1 MSRKVRITC
10 HVSRGHY
17 ITHYRPW
24 DSDEDISHPVV
35 LTSSGCASGCASDHL
50 PNARSTRDLQ
60 SARSHST
67 LVRSVPS
74 LPGAGTLRHSTPVR
88 PGYTHASTMP
98 HIRSVSGEIRKDG
111 EKIGS
116 KRMFQVALSPTRL
129 TRTTSLITAL
139 RLTLVTVTAV
149 LSPL

>member
-1 MSRKVRITC
+1 MRITC
-10 HVSRGHY
+10 QVSRGHY
-17 ITHYRPW
+17 ITHCRPW

-74 LPGAGTLRHSTPVR
+74 LPGAGAGTLRHSTPVR

-98 HIRSVSGEIRKDG
+98 HIRSVSGEIRR
-111 EKIGS
+111 ERVNIGS
-116 KRMFQVALSPTRL
+116 KRMFQVVLSPTRL
-129 TRTTSLITAL
+129 TETTSLIMAP
-139 RLTLVTVTAV
+139 RVALVTVTAV